1 MPRRTS
7 LVMKMNLPKH
17 TPLLA
22 CAAFASM
29 LMFVVPPKTYAAE
42 SIPARDLALAHDYV
56 FAACVIDRYPG
67 TQLASEAEAWA
78 GGLVE
83 RGHIAAEAYPALMQ
97 WAHTAPEPGTTRNGL
112 AMRLQSCL
120 DFVNARGFDDR
131 LKSLLRNITK

>member
-1 MPRRTS
+1 MPRRTG
-7 LVMKMNLPKH
+7 LVMKMSLPKH

-29 LMFVVPPKTYAAE
+29 LVFVSPPQAHAAE
-42 SIPARDLALAHDYV
+42 SLPASDLGLARDYV
-56 FAACVIDRYPG
+56 FAACVIYRYPG
-67 TQLASEAEAWA
+67 SPLASEAEAWA

-83 RGHIAAEAYPALMQ
+83 RGHLAAEAYPALTQ

-131 LKSLLRNITK
+131 LKSLLRHITK